1 MVVEK
6 VYFIQAA
13 SGLVKIGRST
23 DVPRRKKALQLAH
36 GERLKL
42 LGAIP
47 GGAVLER
54 QFHERW
60 AHLRQTGEWFLPAP
74 ELLRAI
80 DKELAAPQLDLAG
93 AKPRLNSKTGTE
105 RERLAQGLIDFFRA
119 RHPKQTS
126 LRVAEETGIPEQT
139 IRKWLDRSS
148 APNVMYFEPLLMTYG
163 PSFLAAVW
171 PSNELPSWLREAI
184 ALEQAQ
190 MLMSRIKSD
199 MTALDDALAVA
210 RRGDIA
216 EPLVA
221 FAESRAAVSTEEPR
235 P

>member
-23 DVPRRKKALQLAH
+23 DVPRRRKALQLAH

-54 QFHERW
+54 QFHDRW
-60 AHLRQTGEWFLPAP
+60 SHLRQTGEWFSPAP

-80 DKELAAPQLDLAG
+80 DQALAAPQLDLVG

-105 RERLAQGLIDFFRA
+105 RERLAQGLVDFFKV
-119 RHPKQTS
+119 RHLKQTS
-126 LRVAEETGIPEQT
+126 IRVAEETGIPEQT
-139 IRKWLDRSS
+139 IRKWLERSS
-148 APNVMYFEPLLMTYG
+148 APNVMYFEPLMMTYG
-163 PSFLAAVW
+163 PSFLAAIW
-171 PSNELPSWLREAI
+171 PVKELPSWLREAI

-190 MLMSRIKSD
+190 TLIDRIKSD
-199 MTALDDALAVA
+199 MTALDGALATA
-210 RRGDIA
+210 RRGDVA
-216 EPLVA
+216 DPLVA
-221 FAESRAAVSTEEPR
+221 FAESRTAAATQEPR